1 MSAKN
6 EGGVNVL
13 LTNMSGSLYNCSLSA
28 GIVLITLWIGWT
40 RAETRNLR
48 LGIMKY
54 GIGNWQSFDNCLLTD
69 KTHSQIVCET
79 QRMLGQQSM
88 KSISIILNILFK

>member
-1 MSAKN
+1 
-6 EGGVNVL
+6 
-13 LTNMSGSLYNCSLSA
+13 
-28 GIVLITLWIGWT
+28 
-40 RAETRNLR
+40 
-48 LGIMKY
+48 MKY

-88 KSISIILNILFK
+88 KSISIILNIFFE

>member
-1 MSAKN
+1 
-6 EGGVNVL
+6 
-13 LTNMSGSLYNCSLSA
+13 
-28 GIVLITLWIGWT
+28 
-40 RAETRNLR
+40 
-48 LGIMKY
+48 MKY

-88 KSISIILNILFK
+88 KSIKMLIFISFK